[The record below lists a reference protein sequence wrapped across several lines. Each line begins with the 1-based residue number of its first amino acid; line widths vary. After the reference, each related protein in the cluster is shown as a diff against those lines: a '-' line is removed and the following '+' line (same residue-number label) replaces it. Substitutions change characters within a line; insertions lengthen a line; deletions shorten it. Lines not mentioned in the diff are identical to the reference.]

1 MQLSIQSSPL
11 YSNLLGDPELAD
23 LLNASSEVRALI
35 DVEAALASAQSAVG
49 MIPET
54 VGADMT
60 AALQQVVPD
69 MASLS
74 QGISDSGVV
83 VPVLLVELQ
92 KHLPQE
98 LAQWL
103 HWGATS
109 QDIIDTATMLQ
120 VSHCVDLLENRLS
133 QLLNALYSQSQT
145 HASTLMA
152 ARTRTQLATPITL
165 GLRIAQWAQPLIG
178 LENELPALQA
188 KVLKLQL
195 GGAVGANTVMT
206 PQAAEVA
213 AHMAN
218 ALQLSCV
225 PSWHTD
231 RSSIISLA
239 NWLLQI
245 CLHTGKLAKD
255 LMIMS
260 RSDIAE
266 VKAGQT
272 GGSSTMP
279 HKANPVKSEMVV
291 AMNTIAQALHAG
303 ICAAASPAEERD
315 GASWTVEWV
324 LLPQL
329 IVTTGCALRHS
340 VELIES
346 VIAEKQRLQSS
357 IDKNPQIMSEA
368 ASFALAQHMP
378 RSEAQV
384 LVKQA
389 LASKRPMHLALQEQ
403 SNFPVDWASVL
414 DPRSVCTPC
423 QQVSASIF
431 ALRAKT

>member
-255 LMIMS
+255 LMIMLS
-260 RSDIAE
+260 
-266 VKAGQT
+266 
-272 GGSSTMP
+272 
-279 HKANPVKSEMVV
+279 
-291 AMNTIAQALHAG
+291 
-303 ICAAASPAEERD
+303 
-315 GASWTVEWV
+315 
-324 LLPQL
+324 L
-329 IVTTGCALRHS
+329 IH
-340 VELIES
+340 I
-346 VIAEKQRLQSS
+346 
-357 IDKNPQIMSEA
+357 
-368 ASFALAQHMP
+368 
-378 RSEAQV
+378 
-384 LVKQA
+384 
-389 LASKRPMHLALQEQ
+389 
-403 SNFPVDWASVL
+403 
-414 DPRSVCTPC
+414 
-423 QQVSASIF
+423 
-431 ALRAKT
+431 